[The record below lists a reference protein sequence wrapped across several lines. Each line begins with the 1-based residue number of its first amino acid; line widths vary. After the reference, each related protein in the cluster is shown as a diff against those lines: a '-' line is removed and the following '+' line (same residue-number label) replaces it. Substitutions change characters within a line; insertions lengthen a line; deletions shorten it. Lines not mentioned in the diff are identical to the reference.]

1 MKTTFRNL
9 LIAVLLMSTSIASA
23 QQVNTLYFL
32 ENAPMRHIINPAFQ
46 PVSKVYVTLPVI
58 GYTSLWA
65 GNNAFTMQDLIFKD
79 AITGNTI
86 TPLHPNANPNWLDKK
101 PNTVL
106 FDTDVYL
113 NLLGFGFR
121 IKDFGYVHVNISEHI
136 IGGIGISKSLFGLN
150 NLTSGTIGPLSL
162 GANMTAYTDFA
173 LGYSHKIN
181 DQWTVGGKFKFLVG
195 QAYVGA
201 NINDLTIQTGY
212 EELIATAKGELI
224 AAAPLMWDQLPENVE
239 NLSDMDISSLVSNNI
254 TDFVK
259 PAGLGAALDLG
270 MTYKPIE
277 NLQITASVTDLGF
290 IRWTNLAQGAL
301 SVDTNFV
308 GVNLQ
313 LKDYLSDGVLQMD
326 SLGSALTN
334 EFAGYT
340 DALQIEGFKTGKPAA
355 RMLTANL
362 NIGVDANF
370 WENRVGVG
378 LYSRTRFYNN
388 AVTEELTFG
397 AAFRPFN
404 WVNLAAS
411 YSFINGHWSNIGAA
425 LSLAPYDGL
434 MLTLAT
440 DYIPTTYAKAAAEDV
455 KLSIP
460 YKTPG
465 VNLSF
470 GIAIVVGTNPK
481 KNKDA
486 DQDGIFDLFDACPGT
501 PTNVRVDE
509 VGCPLDA
516 DGDGIPDYMDECPF
530 TPSAAFGLLDT
541 VGCPLDTDG
550 DDVPDY
556 IDVCSNTPAAA
567 YGYVDSLGC
576 PIDSDGDG
584 VFDYMDE
591 CPDTPEEAYG
601 YIDSLGCPLDTD
613 GDGVFDYIDQCPGTP
628 AAAYGMVDSL
638 GCPIDSDLDGV
649 PDYLDECP
657 DTPEEGRHAIN
668 AKGCLLDTDGDGV
681 YDYLDE
687 CPLVVGLKEN
697 KGCPEVKREI
707 RNLLKKAM
715 SGIQFENGKA
725 TIKKSSYKILNDIA
739 KIFIDNANYLVE
751 VQGHTDNVG
760 KYEYNVD
767 LSERRAQSVR
777 TYLIEQG
784 VPAERLTAHGYGPD
798 KPIEDNKTKAGRAIN
813 RRVEFNITFE
823 EVKVEV
829 IYDRAQQ
836 DTTTAQPAVDSIQ
849 APVAAVQGDSI
860 KVQQTP
866 VAE

>member
-9 LIAVLLMSTSIASA
+9 LIAVLLMSTSIVSA

-136 IGGIGISKSLFGLN
+136 IGGIGIGKSLFGLN

-181 DQWTVGGKFKFLVG
+181 DQWTVGGKFKFLIG

-301 SVDTNFV
+301 SVDTSFV

-411 YSFINGHWSNIGAA
+411 
-425 LSLAPYDGL
+425 
-434 MLTLAT
+434 
-440 DYIPTTYAKAAAEDV
+440 
-455 KLSIP
+455 
-460 YKTPG
+460 
-465 VNLSF
+465 
-470 GIAIVVGTNPK
+470 
-481 KNKDA
+481 
-486 DQDGIFDLFDACPGT
+486 
-501 PTNVRVDE
+501 
-509 VGCPLDA
+509 
-516 DGDGIPDYMDECPF
+516 
-530 TPSAAFGLLDT
+530 
-541 VGCPLDTDG
+541 
-550 DDVPDY
+550 
-556 IDVCSNTPAAA
+556 
-567 YGYVDSLGC
+567 
-576 PIDSDGDG
+576 
-584 VFDYMDE
+584 
-591 CPDTPEEAYG
+591 
-601 YIDSLGCPLDTD
+601 
-613 GDGVFDYIDQCPGTP
+613 
-628 AAAYGMVDSL
+628 
-638 GCPIDSDLDGV
+638 
-649 PDYLDECP
+649 
-657 DTPEEGRHAIN
+657 
-668 AKGCLLDTDGDGV
+668 
-681 YDYLDE
+681 
-687 CPLVVGLKEN
+687 
-697 KGCPEVKREI
+697 
-707 RNLLKKAM
+707 
-715 SGIQFENGKA
+715 
-725 TIKKSSYKILNDIA
+725 
-739 KIFIDNANYLVE
+739 
-751 VQGHTDNVG
+751 
-760 KYEYNVD
+760 
-767 LSERRAQSVR
+767 
-777 TYLIEQG
+777 
-784 VPAERLTAHGYGPD
+784 
-798 KPIEDNKTKAGRAIN
+798 
-813 RRVEFNITFE
+813 
-823 EVKVEV
+823 
-829 IYDRAQQ
+829 
-836 DTTTAQPAVDSIQ
+836 
-849 APVAAVQGDSI
+849 
-860 KVQQTP
+860 
-866 VAE
+866 

>member
-9 LIAVLLMSTSIASA
+9 FVAVLLMSTSIVSA

-46 PVSKVYVTLPVI
+46 PVSKVYVTLPAI
-58 GYTSLWA
+58 GYTSFWA
-65 GNNAFTMQDLIFKD
+65 GNNAFTMQDFIYKD

-106 FDTDVYL
+106 FDADAYL

-136 IGGIGISKSLFGLN
+136 IGGIGLGKSLFGLN
-150 NLTSGTIGPLSL
+150 DLSSGIVGPLSV
-162 GANMTAYTDFA
+162 GVNATAYTDIA

-201 NINDLTIQTGY
+201 NIDDLQVATGY
-212 EELIATAKGELI
+212 DQLQATGEGNII
-224 AAAPLMWDQLPENVE
+224 AAAPLMWEQLPENIE
-239 NLSDMDISSLVSNNI
+239 NLPEMDFNSLVSKNI
-254 TDFVK
+254 TDLIK
-259 PAGLGAALDLG
+259 PAGLGAAFDLG

-277 NLQITASVTDLGF
+277 QLQITASVTDLGF
-290 IRWTNLAQGAL
+290 IRWTNLAQGAF
-301 SVDTNFV
+301 SVDTTFN
-308 GVNLQ
+308 GLDLEYN
-313 LKDYLSDGVLQMD
+313 DYVYDGSFQVD
-326 SLGSALTN
+326 SLTSDLTN
-334 EFAGYT
+334 ELMGYT
-340 DALQIEGFKTGKPAA
+340 DALQINDLKKGHPLA

-362 NIGVDANF
+362 NIGIDANF
-370 WENRVGVG
+370 WNNRVGVG

-397 AAFRPFN
+397 AAFRPVN
-404 WVNLAAS
+404 WFNLAAS

-440 DYIPTTYAKAAAEDV
+440 DYIPTTYATAAAEDS
-455 KLSIP
+455 KLSLP

-486 DQDGIFDLFDACPGT
+486 DKDGIFDLFDACPNT

-509 VGCPLDA
+509 VGCPIDS
-516 DGDGIPDYMDECPF
+516 DGDGIPDYFDECPF
-530 TPSAAFGLLDT
+530 TPSAAYGLIDT

-550 DDVPDY
+550 DEVPDY
-556 IDVCSNTPAAA
+556 IDLCANTPAAA
-567 YGYVDSLGC
+567 LGYVDEYGC
-576 PIDSDGDG
+576 PIDTDGDG

-591 CPDTPEEAYG
+591 CPGTPVEAYG
-601 YIDSLGCPLDTD
+601 YIDSVGCPLDTD
-613 GDGVFDYIDQCPGTP
+613 GDGVYDYIDQCSGTP

-638 GCPIDSDLDGV
+638 GCPIDTDLDGV

-657 DTPEEGRHAIN
+657 DTPEEGRHTVD
-668 AKGCLLDTDGDGV
+668 AKGCLLDTDNDGV

-687 CPLVVGLKEN
+687 CPLVVGVKEN
-697 KGCPEVKREI
+697 KGCPEVKREV

-725 TIKKSSYKILNDIA
+725 TIKKNSYKILNDIA

-760 KYEYNVD
+760 KYDYNVD
-767 LSERRAQSVR
+767 LSERRAQAVR
-777 TYLIEQG
+777 TYLINQG

-798 KPIEDNKTKAGRAIN
+798 KPIADNKTKAGRAKN

-823 EVKVEV
+823 EVKIEI
-829 IYDRAQQ
+829 IYDRVQQ
-836 DTTTAQPAVDSIQ
+836 DTTAAPTAADSIQ
-849 APVAAVQGDSI
+849 APVANVQGESI
-860 KVQQTP
+860 KIQQTT
-866 VAE
+866 VAQ

>member
-9 LIAVLLMSTSIASA
+9 LVAVLLMSASIASA

-46 PVSKVYVTLPVI
+46 PMSKVYVTLPVI

-106 FDTDVYL
+106 FDTDMYL

-136 IGGIGISKSLFGLN
+136 IGGIGIGKSLFGLN

-301 SVDTNFV
+301 SVDTSFV

-556 IDVCSNTPAAA
+556 IDVCANTPAAA

-601 YIDSLGCPLDTD
+601 YIDSVGCPLDTD
-613 GDGVFDYIDQCPGTP
+613 GDGVFDYIDQCPSTP

-657 DTPEEGRHAIN
+657 DTPEEGRHAID

-798 KPIEDNKTKAGRAIN
+798 KPIEDNKTKAGRAKN

-829 IYDRAQQ
+829 IYDRVQQ
-836 DTTTAQPAVDSIQ
+836 DTTAAQPAADSIQ

-860 KVQQTP
+860 KVQQTT